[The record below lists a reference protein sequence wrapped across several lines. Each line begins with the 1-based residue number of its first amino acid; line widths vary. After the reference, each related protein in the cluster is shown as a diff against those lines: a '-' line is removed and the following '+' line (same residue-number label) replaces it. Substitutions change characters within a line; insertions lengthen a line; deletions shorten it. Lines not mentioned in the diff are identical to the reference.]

1 MASSNYQNLALS
13 WVPDSQGKRQ
23 FHLITAAV
31 MLVALLLAIAVAS
44 VDVPPKERRAKSDV
58 PERIARFI
66 TEKKQQAVP
75 TPIPTAVPTPRPIST
90 PRPKVARDNP
100 ADEQKKKVLT
110 KDEMKARD
118 KASQSGLLALSSELL
133 DLIDTSD
140 IDKSIGVKTKKSTG
154 LARKVATIGG
164 GLLTAGVGKGSGGV
178 SNSDYV
184 AGVGTTQL
192 SARELT
198 SLKDAMIDDDLIVEA
213 SSSSGDDGRGRS
225 QEEVSVVFDQ
235 NKGGLYSV
243 YNREQRK
250 NPGLRGMLV
259 LEVTIAPDGT
269 VTDVRIASSQLND
282 PAFERRIV
290 SRVRGFRF
298 IAKDVEPVTVTFP
311 IEFVPS

>member
-13 WVPDSQGKRQ
+13 WTPDNQGKRQ
-23 FHLITAAV
+23 FYLITLAV
-31 MLVALLLAIAVAS
+31 MLVALSLAITVAS
-44 VDVPPKERRAKSDV
+44 VDVPPKERQSKSDV
-58 PERIARFI
+58 PERIARFV
-66 TEKKQQAVP
+66 TEKKQQIVP
-75 TPIPTAVPTPRPIST
+75 TPVPTAVPTPRPIPT
-90 PRPKVARDNP
+90 PRPKVARENP
-100 ADEQKKKVLT
+100 ADTPKVLT
-110 KDEMKARD
+110 KDEIQARD

-140 IDKSIGVKTKKSTG
+140 IDESIGVKTKKSSSSAHKIASVG
-154 LARKVATIGG
+154 D

-192 SARELT
+192 SGRELA
-198 SLKDAMIDDDLIVEA
+198 SLKDAMIDDDLIIEA
-213 SSSSGDDGRGRS
+213 SSSSSDDAKGRS

-250 NPGLRGMLV
+250 NPSLRGTLV

-269 VTDVRIASSQLND
+269 VTEVRIASSQLND

-290 SRVRGFRF
+290 SRVRGFKF
-298 IAKDVEPVTVTFP
+298 KVKDVEPVTVTFP